1 MTTRAARPAM
11 TVAKAAFIATM
22 RRYGEIA
29 LGVSLIEVQKLM
41 YFLQI
46 AGEDMRLDYAK
57 GRYGPYADNLHKAL
71 RSMEGH
77 FITGFGDGS
86 RSVQEVE
93 LIELLPGV
101 SDEADRVLDS
111 YPDTVARIER
121 VVRLSEGFE
130 SAYGMELLAS
140 VHWVA
145 THENAE
151 AAADPN
157 VAAELVG
164 AWNARKQRMMG
175 PGHVAKA
182 WSHLRDERW
191 LTTSASAGV
200 R

>member
-1 MTTRAARPAM
+1 M
-11 TVAKAAFIATM
+11 TVMKAAFITTM
-22 RRYGEIA
+22 RRYSEIA
-29 LGVSLIEVQKLM
+29 LDVSLIEVQKLM
-41 YFLQI
+41 YFLQV
-46 AGEDMRLDYAK
+46 AGEDMRLNFTKAH
-57 GRYGPYADNLHKAL
+57 YGAYADNLRKAL

-86 RSVQEVE
+86 NSVQEAE
-93 LIELLPGV
+93 PIKLLPGV

-111 YPDTVARIER
+111 YPGTVSRIER
-121 VVRLSEGFE
+121 VIRLSEGFE

-157 VAAELVG
+157 IAAELVG
-164 AWNARKQRMMG
+164 AWNGRKQRMMG
-175 PGHVAKA
+175 PDHVAKA
-182 WSHLRDERW
+182 WSHLHDERW
-191 LTTSASAGV
+191 LPSPASVGA